1 MNQPPTITHPI
12 PTQANRQFQIK
23 IEEHT
28 SSNISSIKR
37 KFPSILPPIN
47 TDYIV
52 ETHYQASAFQNSFE
66 LLKKVI
72 IDLAGD
78 KEENCEYDIIVKK
91 RKFSKPEP
99 MKQCAHIAS
108 PIPKTTTKE
117 EKTPISLH
125 QMPSDVNGNEEKFD
139 ESEESDKDSEDI
151 NSTSDQ
157 VGKAEKNE
165 FLSSSAKHRHKNC
178 PKLFGRAFFNLVLS
192 NKEFQ
197 NKYLLKCDFVQ
208 KIPEIEYP
216 KNLEPDLNQFFSWIK
231 RERFNEKYTNLKV
244 FRDIWSWKSDSNENW
259 QEKHFKYYLSKLMKV
274 FFEQYAYTY
283 IFKSNIQHENGKD
296 YINFIPK
303 FLNGIDHPENFN
315 SLKD

>member
-1 MNQPPTITHPI
+1 MNQPPTMPHPM
-12 PTQANRQFQIK
+12 PSQATRQFQIK
-23 IEEHT
+23 IEEHA

-52 ETHYQASAFQNSFE
+52 ETHYQASAFQNNFE

-91 RKFSKPEP
+91 RKISKPESI
-99 MKQCAHIAS
+99 KQCAHLAS
-108 PIPKTTTKE
+108 PFPKAATKE
-117 EKTPISLH
+117 EKTPISPH
-125 QMPSDVNGNEEKFD
+125 QMPSDANGNEEKFD
-139 ESEESDKDSEDI
+139 ESEASDKDSEDI

-165 FLSSSAKHRHKNC
+165 FLSTSAKHRHKNC

-216 KNLEPDLNQFFSWIK
+216 KNLEPDLNQFVSWIK